1 MHLYPLLVLTQQE
14 GFFFA
19 MQKLFNVMSVAAFT
33 MSAGMV
39 VGSVLLYTRIPSLTK
54 YYMSELTLEMT
65 KVMFNM
71 MPSKIDEAMPK
82 LPTTTGPAV
91 PIKSPF

>member
-1 MHLYPLLVLTQQE
+1 MEFT
-14 GFFFA
+14 

-33 MSAGMV
+33 MSAGIV
-39 VGSVLLYTRIPSLTK
+39 AGSVILYTRIPALTK

-65 KVMFNM
+65 KIVTNM
-71 MPSKIDEAMPK
+71 VPGQIDEALPE

>member
-1 MHLYPLLVLTQQE
+1 
-14 GFFFA
+14 
-19 MQKLFNVMSVAAFT
+19 MQKLFNVMSVASFV

-39 VGSVLLYTRIPSLTK
+39 VGSVLLYTRIPALTK

-65 KVMFNM
+65 KIVSNM
-71 MPSKIDEAMPK
+71 VPSQIDEALPE

-91 PIKSPF
+91 PFKMP